1 MLKVY
6 SDGGA
11 RGNPGPSAFAF
22 IIFDNSN
29 QLVKEYSEYFA
40 DKETNNRAE
49 YMALLRAVETIN
61 KDFADKNVVFYSDS
75 QLLINQMNGGWRVK
89 DNRLRTLR
97 QRIMEEMVKLGSF
110 RFEWVIREN
119 IYIGRADELV
129 NQKLDENKKRRFSN

>member
-1 MLKVY
+1 MLRVY

-110 RFEWVIREN
+110 RFEWVSREN